1 MEETKKKVALVTGA
15 SSGIGRAISARLL
28 ALGYEVYGIGRQFPA
43 ELPEASV
50 NAADLSAGTRPQA
63 PLAPEAEAAAWTPT
77 NPSASEI
84 AAAAGSPAAFH
95 PIVCDL
101 LDTKKLQSVVA
112 SLQKEWK
119 QEKRTLTLL
128 VNNAGTAY
136 YGLHEELRPDGISE
150 MVRVNLEVPM
160 LLTQQLLRTLKQN
173 HGTIINISS
182 VTAIGSNPHGVAYGA
197 TKAGL
202 LSFSRSLFDEARKY
216 GVRVTAILP
225 DMTDTQLYRH
235 ADFTADP
242 AMDAH
247 LEPADVADAVEYA
260 LSTRAGTCVPEII
273 LRPQL
278 HRIKKN
284 YRSHVD

>member
-28 ALGYEVYGIGRQFPA
+28 ALGYEVYGIGRQFPT

-112 SLQKEWK
+112 ALQKEWK
-119 QEKRTLTLL
+119 QEKRTFSLL

-136 YGLHEELRPDGISE
+136 YGLHEELRPEGISE

-225 DMTDTQLYRH
+225 DMTDTELYRH

-247 LEPADVADAVEYA
+247 LEAEDVADAVEYA
-260 LSTRAGTCVPEII
+260 LTTRAGTCIPEII

-278 HRIKKN
+278 HRIKKK
-284 YRSHVD
+284 

>member
-1 MEETKKKVALVTGA
+1 MEENQKKVALVTGA

-50 NAADLSAGTRPQA
+50 NAADLSAGTRPQT
-63 PLAPEAEAAAWTPT
+63 PLTPEADAADWAPT

-84 AAAAGSPAAFH
+84 AAAARAPAAFH

-225 DMTDTQLYRH
+225 DMTDTELYRH

-247 LEPADVADAVEYA
+247 LEAEDVTDAVEYA
-260 LSTRAGTCVPEII
+260 LTTRAGTCVPEII

-278 HRIKKN
+278 HRIKKK
-284 YRSHVD
+284 

>member
-43 ELPEASV
+43 ELPKASV
-50 NAADLSAGTRPQA
+50 NATDLSAGTRPQA
-63 PLAPEAEAAAWTPT
+63 RLTPETEAAAWTPT

-84 AAAAGSPAAFH
+84 AAAAGSPAAAAFH

-136 YGLHEELRPDGISE
+136 YGLHEELRPEGISE

-202 LSFSRSLFDEARKY
+202 LSFSRSLFDETRKY

-225 DMTDTQLYRH
+225 DMTDTELYRH

-247 LEPADVADAVEYA
+247 LEPTDVADAVEYA
-260 LSTRAGTCVPEII
+260 LTTRAGTCVPEII

-278 HRIKKN
+278 HRIKKK
-284 YRSHVD
+284 

>member
-43 ELPEASV
+43 ELPLPSS
-50 NAADLSAGTRPQA
+50 NAADLHAGTRPQT
-63 PLAPEAEAAAWTPT
+63 PLAPEADAAVGTPP
-77 NPSASEI
+77 NPSASEV
-84 AAAAGSPAAFH
+84 AAAAFH
-95 PIVCDL
+95 QVVCDL
-101 LDTKKLQSVVA
+101 LDTKKLPSVVA
-112 SLQKEWK
+112 ALQKEWK
-119 QEKRTLTLL
+119 QEKRTFALL

-136 YGLHEELRPDGISE
+136 YGLHEELRPEDISE

-160 LLTQQLLRTLKQN
+160 LLTQQLLRILKQN
-173 HGTIINISS
+173 HGAIINISS

-235 ADFTADP
+235 ADFEADP

-260 LSTRAGTCVPEII
+260 LTTRAGSCVPEII

-278 HRIKKN
+278 HRIKKK
-284 YRSHVD
+284 

>member
-1 MEETKKKVALVTGA
+1 MKETKKNVALVTGA

-28 ALGYEVYGIGRQFPA
+28 ALGYEVYGIGRQFPE
-43 ELPEASV
+43 ELPLPSS
-50 NAADLSAGTRPQA
+50 NAADLHAGTRPQT
-63 PLAPEAEAAAWTPT
+63 PPAPEADAPAGTPT
-77 NPSASEI
+77 NPSDSEV
-84 AAAAGSPAAFH
+84 AAAAFH
-95 PIVCDL
+95 PVVCDL
-101 LDTKKLQSVVA
+101 LDTKKLPSVVA

-119 QEKRTLTLL
+119 QEKRTLALL

-136 YGLHEELRPDGISE
+136 YGLHEELRSEGISE

-173 HGTIINISS
+173 HGAIINISS

-260 LSTRAGTCVPEII
+260 LTVREGTCVPEII

-278 HRIKKN
+278 HRIMKKP
-284 YRSHVD
+284 

>member
-1 MEETKKKVALVTGA
+1 MEEMMKKVALVTGA

-43 ELPEASV
+43 ELPKASV
-50 NAADLSAGTRPQA
+50 NATDLSAGTRPQT
-63 PLAPEAEAAAWTPT
+63 PLTPEAEAAAWTPT

-112 SLQKEWK
+112 ALQKEWK
-119 QEKRTLTLL
+119 QEKRTFSLL

-136 YGLHEELRPDGISE
+136 YGLHEELRPEGISE

-225 DMTDTQLYRH
+225 DMTDTELYRH

-247 LEPADVADAVEYA
+247 LEPTDVADAVEYA
-260 LSTRAGTCVPEII
+260 LTTRAGTCVPEII

-278 HRIKKN
+278 HRIKKK
-284 YRSHVD
+284 

>member
-43 ELPEASV
+43 ELPKASV
-50 NAADLSAGTRPQA
+50 NAADLSAGTRSQA
-63 PLAPEAEAAAWTPT
+63 PLAPEADAADWAST
-77 NPSASEI
+77 NTSASEI

-101 LDTKKLQSVVA
+101 LDTKKLQSVVV

-119 QEKRTLTLL
+119 QEKGTFALL

-136 YGLHEELRPDGISE
+136 YGLHEELRPEGISE

-173 HGTIINISS
+173 HGAIINISS

-225 DMTDTQLYRH
+225 DMTDTELYRH

-247 LEPADVADAVEYA
+247 LEAEDVADAVEYA
-260 LSTRAGTCVPEII
+260 LTTRAGTCVPEII

-278 HRIKKN
+278 HRIRKK
-284 YRSHVD
+284 

>member
-1 MEETKKKVALVTGA
+1 MEESQKKVALVTGA

-50 NAADLSAGTRPQA
+50 NAADLSAGTRPHA
-63 PLAPEAEAAAWTPT
+63 PLAPEAEAAARTPT

-112 SLQKEWK
+112 ALQKEWK

-136 YGLHEELRPDGISE
+136 YGLHEELRPEGISE

-216 GVRVTAILP
+216 GVRVMAILP
-225 DMTDTQLYRH
+225 DMTDTELYRH

-247 LEPADVADAVEYA
+247 LEAEDVADAVEYA
-260 LSTRAGTCVPEII
+260 LTTRAGTCVPEII

-278 HRIKKN
+278 HRIKKK
-284 YRSHVD
+284 

>member
-1 MEETKKKVALVTGA
+1 MEEMMKKVALVTGA

-50 NAADLSAGTRPQA
+50 NATDLAAGTRPQT
-63 PLAPEAEAAAWTPT
+63 PLTPEAEAAAWTPT

-84 AAAAGSPAAFH
+84 AAVAGAPAAFH
-95 PIVCDL
+95 PVVCDL

-112 SLQKEWK
+112 ALQKEWK
-119 QEKRTLTLL
+119 QEKRTFSLL

-136 YGLHEELRPDGISE
+136 YGLHEELRPEGISE

-225 DMTDTQLYRH
+225 DMTDTELYRH

-247 LEPADVADAVEYA
+247 LEAEDVADAVEYA
-260 LSTRAGTCVPEII
+260 LTTRAGTCVPEII

-278 HRIKKN
+278 HRIKKK
-284 YRSHVD
+284 

>member
-43 ELPEASV
+43 ELPLPSS
-50 NAADLSAGTRPQA
+50 NAADLHAVTRPQT
-63 PLAPEAEAAAWTPT
+63 PLVPEADAAVGTPPNQT
-77 NPSASEI
+77 GFEI
-84 AAAAGSPAAFH
+84 GAAAFH

-101 LDTKKLQSVVA
+101 LDTKKLPGVVA
-112 SLQKEWK
+112 ALQKEWK
-119 QEKRTLTLL
+119 QEKRTLALL

-136 YGLHEELRPDGISE
+136 YGLHEEIRADGIFE

-173 HGTIINISS
+173 HGAIINISS

-216 GVRVTAILP
+216 GVCVTAILP

-235 ADFTADP
+235 ADFEADP

-278 HRIKKN
+278 HRIRKK
-284 YRSHVD
+284 

>member
-1 MEETKKKVALVTGA
+1 MEESQKKVALVTGA

-50 NAADLSAGTRPQA
+50 NAADLSAGTRPHA
-63 PLAPEAEAAAWTPT
+63 PLAPEAEAAARTPT

-112 SLQKEWK
+112 ALQKEWK

-136 YGLHEELRPDGISE
+136 YGLHEELRPEGISE

-173 HGTIINISS
+173 HGTVINISS

-216 GVRVTAILP
+216 GVRVMAILP
-225 DMTDTQLYRH
+225 DMTDTELYRH

-247 LEPADVADAVEYA
+247 LEAEDVADAVEYA
-260 LSTRAGTCVPEII
+260 LTTRAGTCVPEII

-278 HRIKKN
+278 HRIKKK
-284 YRSHVD
+284 

>member
-1 MEETKKKVALVTGA
+1 MEENQKKVALVTGA

-50 NAADLSAGTRPQA
+50 NAADRSAGTRPQA

-84 AAAAGSPAAFH
+84 AAAVGSPAAFH

-136 YGLHEELRPDGISE
+136 YGLHEELRPEGISE

-225 DMTDTQLYRH
+225 DMTDTELYRH

-247 LEPADVADAVEYA
+247 LEAEDVADAVEYA
-260 LSTRAGTCVPEII
+260 LTIRAGTCVPEII

-278 HRIKKN
+278 HRIKKK
-284 YRSHVD
+284 

>member
-50 NAADLSAGTRPQA
+50 NATDLSAGTRPQA
-63 PLAPEAEAAAWTPT
+63 PFAPEAEAAAWTPT

-84 AAAAGSPAAFH
+84 AAAVGSPAAFH

-225 DMTDTQLYRH
+225 DMTDTELYRH

-247 LEPADVADAVEYA
+247 LEAEDVADAVEYA
-260 LSTRAGTCVPEII
+260 LTTRAGTCVPEII

-278 HRIKKN
+278 HRIKKK
-284 YRSHVD
+284 

>member
-1 MEETKKKVALVTGA
+1 MEESQKKVALVTGA

-50 NAADLSAGTRPQA
+50 NAADLSAGTRPHA
-63 PLAPEAEAAAWTPT
+63 PLAPEAEAAARTPT

-136 YGLHEELRPDGISE
+136 YGLHEELRPEGISE

-216 GVRVTAILP
+216 GVRVMAILP
-225 DMTDTQLYRH
+225 DMTDTELYRH

-247 LEPADVADAVEYA
+247 LEAEDVADAVEYA
-260 LSTRAGTCVPEII
+260 LTTRAGTCVPEII

-278 HRIKKN
+278 HRIKKK
-284 YRSHVD
+284 

>member
-28 ALGYEVYGIGRQFPA
+28 ALGYEVYGIGRQFQA
-43 ELPEASV
+43 EMPKASV
-50 NAADLSAGTRPQA
+50 DTADLSAGTRPQT
-63 PLAPEAEAAAWTPT
+63 PLAPEADAAVNIAEPEASTAAV
-77 NPSASEI
+77 
-84 AAAAGSPAAFH
+84 FH

-101 LDTKKLQSVVA
+101 LDTKKLSSVVA
-112 SLQKEWK
+112 ALQKEWK
-119 QEKRTLTLL
+119 QEKRTFTLL
-128 VNNAGTAY
+128 VNNAGAAY
-136 YGLHEELRPDGISE
+136 YGLHEEIRADGISE

-173 HGTIINISS
+173 HGAIINISS

-225 DMTDTQLYRH
+225 DMTDTELYRH
-235 ADFTADP
+235 ADFTTDP

-278 HRIKKN
+278 HRIMKKT
-284 YRSHVD
+284 

>member
-43 ELPEASV
+43 ELPLPST
-50 NAADLSAGTRPQA
+50 NAADLHAGSRPQT
-63 PLAPEAEAAAWTPT
+63 PLAPEAASPVGTPPNQTGSEFAA
-77 NPSASEI
+77 
-84 AAAAGSPAAFH
+84 AAFH
-95 PIVCDL
+95 PIVCNL
-101 LDTKKLQSVVA
+101 LDTKKLPGVVA
-112 SLQKEWK
+112 ALQKEWK
-119 QEKRTLTLL
+119 QEKRTFALL

-136 YGLHEELRPDGISE
+136 YGLHEELRPEGISE

-173 HGTIINISS
+173 HGAIINISS

-235 ADFTADP
+235 ADFEADP

-247 LEPADVADAVEYA
+247 LEAEDVADAVEYA
-260 LSTRAGTCVPEII
+260 LTTRAGTCVPEII

-278 HRIKKN
+278 HRIMKKA
-284 YRSHVD
+284 

>member
-50 NAADLSAGTRPQA
+50 NATDLSAGTRPQA

-136 YGLHEELRPDGISE
+136 YGLHEELRPEGISE

-225 DMTDTQLYRH
+225 DMTDTELYRH

-247 LEPADVADAVEYA
+247 LEAEDVADAVEYA
-260 LSTRAGTCVPEII
+260 LTTRAGTCVPEII

-278 HRIKKN
+278 HRIKKK
-284 YRSHVD
+284 

>member
-43 ELPEASV
+43 ELPLPST
-50 NAADLSAGTRPQA
+50 NAADLHAGTRPQTSPA
-63 PLAPEAEAAAWTPT
+63 PDAAAADGTQPD
-77 NPSASEI
+77 PSASEI
-84 AAAAGSPAAFH
+84 TATAGPPAAFH
-95 PIVCDL
+95 PVVCDL
-101 LDTKKLQSVVA
+101 LDTRKLPSVVA

-119 QEKRTLTLL
+119 QEKRMLALL

-136 YGLHEELRPDGISE
+136 YGLHEELRPEGISE

-235 ADFTADP
+235 ADFEADP

-247 LEPADVADAVEYA
+247 LEAEDVADAVEYA
-260 LSTRAGTCVPEII
+260 LSTRAGSCVPEII

-278 HRIKKN
+278 HRIKKK
-284 YRSHVD
+284 

>member
-1 MEETKKKVALVTGA
+1 MEESQKKVALVTGA

-43 ELPEASV
+43 ELPKALV
-50 NAADLSAGTRPQA
+50 NATDRSAGPRPHA
-63 PLAPEAEAAAWTPT
+63 PLAPEAEAAARTPT

-101 LDTKKLQSVVA
+101 LDTKKMQSVVA
-112 SLQKEWK
+112 ALQKEWK

-136 YGLHEELRPDGISE
+136 YGLHEELRPEGISE

-225 DMTDTQLYRH
+225 DMTDTELYRH

-247 LEPADVADAVEYA
+247 LEAEDVADAVEYA
-260 LSTRAGTCVPEII
+260 LTTRAGTCIPEII

-278 HRIKKN
+278 HRIKKK
-284 YRSHVD
+284 

>member
-1 MEETKKKVALVTGA
+1 MEESQKKVALVTGA

-63 PLAPEAEAAAWTPT
+63 PLAPEADAAAWTPT

-112 SLQKEWK
+112 ALQKEWK

-136 YGLHEELRPDGISE
+136 YGLHEELRPEGISE

-225 DMTDTQLYRH
+225 DMTDTELYRH

-247 LEPADVADAVEYA
+247 LEAEDVADAVEYA
-260 LSTRAGTCVPEII
+260 LTTRAGTCVPEII

-278 HRIKKN
+278 HRIKKK
-284 YRSHVD
+284 

>member
-50 NAADLSAGTRPQA
+50 NATDLAAGTRPQT
-63 PLAPEAEAAAWTPT
+63 PLTPEAEAAAWTPT

-84 AAAAGSPAAFH
+84 AAVAGAPAAFH
-95 PIVCDL
+95 PVVCDL

-112 SLQKEWK
+112 ALQKEWK
-119 QEKRTLTLL
+119 QEKRTFSLL

-136 YGLHEELRPDGISE
+136 YGLHEELRPEGISE

-225 DMTDTQLYRH
+225 DMTDTELYRH

-247 LEPADVADAVEYA
+247 LEAEDVADAVEYA
-260 LSTRAGTCVPEII
+260 LTTRAGTCVPEII

-278 HRIKKN
+278 HRIKKK
-284 YRSHVD
+284 

>member
-1 MEETKKKVALVTGA
+1 MEENQKKVALVTGA

-63 PLAPEAEAAAWTPT
+63 PLAPEADAAAWTPT

-84 AAAAGSPAAFH
+84 AAAAATAAAFH

-101 LDTKKLQSVVA
+101 LDTKKLPSVVA
-112 SLQKEWK
+112 ALQKEWK
-119 QEKRTLTLL
+119 EKKQCLALL
-128 VNNAGTAY
+128 VNNAGAAY
-136 YGLHEELRPDGISE
+136 YGLHEEIRADDISE

-225 DMTDTQLYRH
+225 DMTDTELYRH

-247 LEPADVADAVEYA
+247 LEAEDVADAVEYA
-260 LSTRAGTCVPEII
+260 LTTRAGTCVPEII

-278 HRIKKN
+278 HRIMKKP
-284 YRSHVD
+284 

>member
-1 MEETKKKVALVTGA
+1 MEENQKKVALVTGA

-28 ALGYEVYGIGRQFPA
+28 VLGYEVYGIGRQFPA
-43 ELPEASV
+43 ELPKASV
-50 NAADLSAGTRPQA
+50 NAADLSAGTRPQT
-63 PLAPEAEAAAWTPT
+63 PLTPEADAADWAPT

-101 LDTKKLQSVVA
+101 LDTKKLQSVVV

-119 QEKRTLTLL
+119 QEKGTFALL

-136 YGLHEELRPDGISE
+136 YGLHEELRPEGISE

-225 DMTDTQLYRH
+225 DMTDTELYRH

-247 LEPADVADAVEYA
+247 LEAEDVADAVEYA
-260 LSTRAGTCVPEII
+260 LTTRAGTCVPEII

-278 HRIKKN
+278 HRIKKK
-284 YRSHVD
+284 

>member
-1 MEETKKKVALVTGA
+1 MEEMMKKVALVTGA
-15 SSGIGRAISARLL
+15 SSGIGRAISVRLL

-43 ELPEASV
+43 ELPKASV
-50 NAADLSAGTRPQA
+50 NATDLSAGTRPQA
-63 PLAPEAEAAAWTPT
+63 PLAPETD
-77 NPSASEI
+77 
-84 AAAAGSPAAFH
+84 AAAATPAAFH

-112 SLQKEWK
+112 ALQKEWK
-119 QEKRTLTLL
+119 QEKRTLALL

-136 YGLHEELRPDGISE
+136 YGLHEELRPEGISE

-225 DMTDTQLYRH
+225 DMTDTKLYRH

-247 LEPADVADAVEYA
+247 LEAEDVADAVEYV
-260 LSTRAGTCVPEII
+260 LTTRAGTCVPEII

-278 HRIKKN
+278 HRIMKKP
-284 YRSHVD
+284 

>member
-28 ALGYEVYGIGRQFPA
+28 ALGYEVYGIGRQFPE
-43 ELPEASV
+43 EL
-50 NAADLSAGTRPQA
+50 
-63 PLAPEAEAAAWTPT
+63 
-77 NPSASEI
+77 
-84 AAAAGSPAAFH
+84 PAAFH

-101 LDTKKLQSVVA
+101 LDTKKLPGVVA

-119 QEKRTLTLL
+119 QEKRTFALL

-136 YGLHEELRPDGISE
+136 YGLHEELRPEGISE

-173 HGTIINISS
+173 HGAIINISS

-235 ADFTADP
+235 ADFEADP

-247 LEPADVADAVEYA
+247 LEAEDVADAVEYA
-260 LSTRAGTCVPEII
+260 LTTRAGTCVPEII

-278 HRIKKN
+278 HRIKKK
-284 YRSHVD
+284 

>member
-1 MEETKKKVALVTGA
+1 MEESQKKVALVTGA

-50 NAADLSAGTRPQA
+50 NAADLSAGTRPHA
-63 PLAPEAEAAAWTPT
+63 PLAPEAEAAARTPT

-101 LDTKKLQSVVA
+101 LDTKKLLSVVA

-136 YGLHEELRPDGISE
+136 YGLHEELRPEGISE

-173 HGTIINISS
+173 HGTVINISS

-197 TKAGL
+197 SKAGL

-225 DMTDTQLYRH
+225 DMTDTELYRH

-247 LEPADVADAVEYA
+247 LEAEDVADAVEYA
-260 LSTRAGTCVPEII
+260 LTTRAGTCVPEII

-278 HRIKKN
+278 HRIKKK
-284 YRSHVD
+284 

>member
-1 MEETKKKVALVTGA
+1 MEEMMKKVALVTGA

-50 NAADLSAGTRPQA
+50 NATDLSAGTRPQA

-225 DMTDTQLYRH
+225 DMTDTELYRH

-247 LEPADVADAVEYA
+247 LEAEDVADAVEYA
-260 LSTRAGTCVPEII
+260 LTTRAGTCVPEII

-278 HRIKKN
+278 HRIKKK
-284 YRSHVD
+284 

>member
-1 MEETKKKVALVTGA
+1 MEESQKKVALVTGA

-63 PLAPEAEAAAWTPT
+63 PLAPEADAAAWTPT

-84 AAAAGSPAAFH
+84 DAAAGSPAAFH

-112 SLQKEWK
+112 ALQKEWK

-136 YGLHEELRPDGISE
+136 YGLHEELRPEGISE

-225 DMTDTQLYRH
+225 DMTDTELYRH

-247 LEPADVADAVEYA
+247 LEAEDVADAVEYA
-260 LSTRAGTCVPEII
+260 LTTRAGTCIPEII

-278 HRIKKN
+278 HRIKKK
-284 YRSHVD
+284 

>member
-50 NAADLSAGTRPQA
+50 NAADLSAGTRPQT
-63 PLAPEAEAAAWTPT
+63 PLTPEADAADWAPT

-84 AAAAGSPAAFH
+84 AAAARAPAAFH

-225 DMTDTQLYRH
+225 DMTDTELYRH

-247 LEPADVADAVEYA
+247 LEAEDVTDAVEYA
-260 LSTRAGTCVPEII
+260 LTTRAGTCVPEII

-278 HRIKKN
+278 HRIKKK
-284 YRSHVD
+284 

>member
-50 NAADLSAGTRPQA
+50 NATDLSAGTRPQA
-63 PLAPEAEAAAWTPT
+63 RLTPEAEAAAWTPT

-84 AAAAGSPAAFH
+84 AAAAGSPADFH

-136 YGLHEELRPDGISE
+136 YGLHEELRPEGISE

-225 DMTDTQLYRH
+225 DMTDTELYRH
-235 ADFTADP
+235 ADFTTDP

-247 LEPADVADAVEYA
+247 LEAEDVADAVEYA
-260 LSTRAGTCVPEII
+260 LTTRAGTCVPEII

-278 HRIKKN
+278 HRIRKK
-284 YRSHVD
+284 

>member
-1 MEETKKKVALVTGA
+1 MEEMMKKVALVTGA

-43 ELPEASV
+43 ELPKASV
-50 NAADLSAGTRPQA
+50 NATDRSAGTRPQT
-63 PLAPEAEAAAWTPT
+63 PLTLEAEAAAWTPT

-136 YGLHEELRPDGISE
+136 YGLHEELRPEGISE

-202 LSFSRSLFDEARKY
+202 LSFSRSLFDETRKY

-225 DMTDTQLYRH
+225 DMTDTELYRH

-247 LEPADVADAVEYA
+247 LEPTDVADAVEYA
-260 LSTRAGTCVPEII
+260 LTTRAGTCVPEII

-278 HRIKKN
+278 HRIKKK
-284 YRSHVD
+284 

>member
-28 ALGYEVYGIGRQFPA
+28 TLGYEVYGIGRQFPE
-43 ELPEASV
+43 ELPMPSA
-50 NAADLSAGTRPQA
+50 NAAGLHAGPRLQTP
-63 PLAPEAEAAAWTPT
+63 PAPEVA
-77 NPSASEI
+77 
-84 AAAAGSPAAFH
+84 AAFH

-101 LDTKKLQSVVA
+101 LDTKNLPGVVA

-128 VNNAGTAY
+128 INNAGTAY
-136 YGLHEELRPDGISE
+136 YGLHEELRPEGISE

-173 HGTIINISS
+173 HGAIINISS

-235 ADFTADP
+235 ADFEADP

-247 LEPADVADAVEYA
+247 LEAEDVADAVEYA
-260 LSTRAGTCVPEII
+260 LTTRAGTCVPEII

-278 HRIKKN
+278 HRIKKK
-284 YRSHVD
+284 

>member
-43 ELPEASV
+43 ELPLPSA
-50 NAADLSAGTRPQA
+50 NAADLHAGTRPQT
-63 PLAPEAEAAAWTPT
+63 PLAPEADAAVGTPPNQT
-77 NPSASEI
+77 GFEI
-84 AAAAGSPAAFH
+84 GAAAFH

-101 LDTKKLQSVVA
+101 LDTKKLLGVVA

-119 QEKRTLTLL
+119 QEKRTFALL

-136 YGLHEELRPDGISE
+136 YGLHEELRSEGISE

-173 HGTIINISS
+173 HGAIINISS

-235 ADFTADP
+235 ADFEADP

-260 LSTRAGTCVPEII
+260 LTAREGTCVPEII

-278 HRIKKN
+278 HRIMKKA
-284 YRSHVD
+284 